1 MTSQQPQCLLAPPA
15 GQAAA
20 RQLAEREAI
29 ETETAA
35 MAAAFTA
42 LQPLGEE
49 ARWRAVGWLARA
61 LDIPLRG
68 WTRAGHDGEVPF

>member
-1 MTSQQPQCLLAPPA
+1 MSQDHVLS
-15 GQAAA
+15 AAESSEHA
-20 RQLAEREAI
+20 RLRKEREEVQA
-29 ETETAA
+29 ETAA
-35 MAAAFTA
+35 MSAAFAA

-49 ARWRAVGWLARA
+49 ARWRAIGWLARA